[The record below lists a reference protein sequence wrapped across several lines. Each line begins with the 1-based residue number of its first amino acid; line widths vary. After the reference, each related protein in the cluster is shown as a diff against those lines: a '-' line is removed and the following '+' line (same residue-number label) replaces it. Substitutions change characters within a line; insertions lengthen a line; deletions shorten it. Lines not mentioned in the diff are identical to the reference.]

1 MAMAAVRLANG
12 HERLETIQ
20 ASFAD
25 ANEEACRVRNTESP
39 GHLQHLE
46 PPLRGLVRRA
56 VVRRSWQE
64 ELWGKALEHGAL
76 RNRHLAQQHHLLLRA
91 DAGIHVWQQGGLLY
105 DELAARSKVLNRRPV
120 AHGRKLLASIWPSRF
135 RSVSQREKCL
145 GAAVA
150 LALARN
156 LHDLLLAQVR

>member
-1 MAMAAVRLANG
+1 MNVAMAAVRLANG

-64 ELWGKALEHGAL
+64 ELWGKALE
-76 RNRHLAQQHHLLLRA
+76 
-91 DAGIHVWQQGGLLY
+91 V
-105 DELAARSKVLNRRPV
+105 
-120 AHGRKLLASIWPSRF
+120 
-135 RSVSQREKCL
+135 
-145 GAAVA
+145 
-150 LALARN
+150 
-156 LHDLLLAQVR
+156 DLMCVR